1 MAASGTTAPSTASL
15 VELPRPQLQTMK
27 NGHGNPNGSFQGSP
41 QTGIQQ
47 RNISITNA
55 FNFGSFCLLPAQR
68 LLLKNN
74 EVIPLGSRAMDIL
87 IALVE
92 RPSELVSKEE
102 LMARV
107 WPNTFV
113 EPANLTVH
121 ISALRRTLGD
131 GRDGNRFFINIPGR
145 GYRFVAPVTVSGIAE
160 PARSHAVHNLP
171 ANVTRLRGR
180 DDVTTE
186 LPLSPMSVDKGLA
199 QLTESL
205 LGPSDVHK
213 VIAGLDKAV
222 ANSREA
228 AEQAKAVQH
237 DLARL
242 RQDLESE
249 RAKHEATPDQE
260 RAEHESV
267 MARERA
273 EVEAIKQAALELKA
287 KAEADAAA
295 AKWIKDDLMRRFKLV
310 TVIRESA
317 SG

>member
-1 MAASGTTAPSTASL
+1 MADSRTITPSTASL
-15 VELPRPQLQTMK
+15 VKRPRPQLRIVGNGKDHPNAPLEDSSQTV
-27 NGHGNPNGSFQGSP
+27 
-41 QTGIQQ
+41 I
-47 RNISITNA
+47 RDREISISKA
-55 FNFGSFCLLPAQR
+55 INFGPFRLLPAQR
-68 LLLKNN
+68 LLLKDN
-74 EVIPLGSRAMDIL
+74 EVIFLGSRAMDIL

-92 RPSELVSKEE
+92 RPSELVSKGE

-107 WPNTFV
+107 WPNTCV

-121 ISALRRTLGD
+121 VSALRRALGD

-145 GYRFVAPVTVSGIAE
+145 GYRFVAPITVSGIGE

-171 ANVTRLRGR
+171 ADVTRLIGR

-186 LPLSPMSVDKGLA
+186 PPLSAVSVDKGLS
-199 QLTESL
+199 QLAEL
-205 LGPSDVHK
+205 LLASSDVHK

-222 ANSREA
+222 SDSREL

-237 DLARL
+237 NLGSLRRDL
-242 RQDLESE
+242 DNE
-249 RAKHEATPDQE
+249 RAKHDAALDQE

-267 MARERA
+267 MASERA
-273 EVEAIKQAALELKA
+273 EVEVIKQAALELKA

-295 AKWIKDDLMRRFKLV
+295 ARWIKDDLMRRFKLV